1 METMTVFFERML
13 QAIAAFLGTEPV
25 IYIFG
30 LVCLAALAK
39 IVKDMIF

>member
-1 METMTVFFERML
+1 MENMTTFFTQML
-13 QAIAAFLGTEPV
+13 QAVATFLGAEPV

-30 LVCLAALAK
+30 LVCLSALVK